1 MSLLVAMLL
10 ASAPA
15 VNAYAV
21 PTTWRTEAD
30 RQVTLDSFKGD
41 QVVLAFVYT
50 SCPGS
55 CPLTTAKLKKL
66 DAALTKAGKKPRFVV
81 LSLDP
86 EHDTPKAVADYRARF
101 KLVGK
106 KNWNV
111 LVAPEEE
118 LRKIT
123 LLLDF
128 RYSKNPDTQDI
139 LHDNK
144 VFLLSEDGD
153 LLDTMPSL
161 DDAFADFAARVKV
174 AAKAAR

>member
-1 MSLLVAMLL
+1 MTALL
-10 ASAPA
+10 AMILTAGPA

-21 PTTWRTEAD
+21 PTTWRTESNTSV
-30 RQVTLDSFKGD
+30 RLDTFKGA

-66 DAALTKAGKKPRFVV
+66 DAALARAGKKPHFVV

-86 EHDTPKAVADYRARF
+86 AHDTPDAVAEYRARF
-101 KLVGK
+101 HLTGK
-106 KNWNV
+106 QNWHV

-144 VFLLSEDGD
+144 VFLLSPTGD
-153 LLDTMPSL
+153 LVDSMPSL
-161 DDAFADFAARVKV
+161 DDAFADFAARVK
-174 AAKAAR
+174 AAPKPGR

>member
-1 MSLLVAMLL
+1 MTALIAMWFL
-10 ASAPA
+10 AAPT

-21 PTTWRTEAD
+21 PTTWRTETNT
-30 RQVTLDSFKGD
+30 QVHLDAFKGE

-55 CPLTTAKLKKL
+55 CPRTTAKLKKL
-66 DAALTKAGKKPRFVV
+66 DAALTRSRKAPRFVV

-86 EHDTPKAVADYRARF
+86 EHDTPQAVAEYRTRF
-101 KLVGK
+101 KLTGK
-106 KNWNV
+106 QNWTV

-128 RYSKNPDTQDI
+128 RYSKNPDTQEI

-144 VFLLSEDGD
+144 VFLLSESGD

-161 DDAFADFAARVKV
+161 DDAFAEFAAKV
-174 AAKAAR
+174 KAASKPRR